1 MILMHFTT
9 ILLEWENVIPY
20 NPPSGYSIIKENRH
34 IFQCWLIFK
43 EGYDQLTLNYLPYV
57 ELVRY
62 LFMILNWSIVR
73 INIIHFLDVIH
84 FLLTNVFSIVMNK
97 NYHTITY
104 NFVSWLLMLHVP
116 MASIISFVSL
126 KLNCAT
132 FF

>member
-34 IFQCWLIFK
+34 IIQCLLIFK
-43 EGYDQLTLNYLPYV
+43 EGYDQLTLNYSQHV
-57 ELVRY
+57 ELLKY
-62 LFMILNWSIVR
+62 LFMILNWSILR
-73 INIIHFLDVIH
+73 IDIIHFLDL
-84 FLLTNVFSIVMNK
+84 FLPINDFTIAMNK

>member
-1 MILMHFTT
+1 MHFTT

-20 NPPSGYSIIKENRH
+20 NPPSGYSIIKENWH
-34 IFQCWLIFK
+34 IIQCWLIFK
-43 EGYDQLTLNYLPYV
+43 EGYDQLTLNYSQHV
-57 ELVRY
+57 EILKY
-62 LFMILNWSIVR
+62 LLMILNWSILR
-73 INIIHFLDVIH
+73 IDIIHFLDV
-84 FLLTNVFSIVMNK
+84 FLPINDFTIAMNK